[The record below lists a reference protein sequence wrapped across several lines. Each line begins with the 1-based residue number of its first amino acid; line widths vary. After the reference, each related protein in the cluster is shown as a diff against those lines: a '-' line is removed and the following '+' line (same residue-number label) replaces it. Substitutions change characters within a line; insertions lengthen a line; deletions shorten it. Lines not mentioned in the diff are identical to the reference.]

1 MNSSILKFELVLA
14 AALLCAGLLV
24 LPVAIFW
31 VGQFVI
37 GAYEGDGGL
46 MGLFNGIWSQLG
58 QGSLA
63 AWTLV
68 LSPYVVIQLVRLTRF
83 LLRRPVSRVTVP
95 ADNR

>member
-1 MNSSILKFELVLA
+1 MNSGRLKFELVLA
-14 AALLCAGLLV
+14 AALLCTGFLL

-37 GAYEGDGGL
+37 GAYEGDDGV
-46 MGLFNGIWSQLG
+46 MGLLNAIWYELG
-58 QGSLA
+58 QGNPL

-68 LSPYVVIQLVRLTRF
+68 LSPYVVIQLIRLARA

-95 ADNR
+95 ADNH